1 MCPQPLLFS
10 FGAIVHVPLLASSA
24 LLFLLFTSNK
34 ETIHEKNHDNGSKT
48 KPYNFSV
55 YALDLFINL
64 TNSQNVIGVP
74 YSSFISMWDRN
85 YIAVYSQIIIYIW

>member
-1 MCPQPLLFS
+1 MCPQPFLFS
-10 FGAIVHVPLLASSA
+10 LGAIVHVPLLASSA
-24 LLFLLFTSNK
+24 LFFLLFTSNK

-64 TNSQNVIGVP
+64 TNSQNVIKVS
-74 YSSFISMWDRN
+74 YQSFMSEYDQNDIV
-85 YIAVYSQIIIYIW
+85 VYFQTLIYI